1 MNSSITKK
9 QENANEHV
17 STDNS
22 NDKASSSPSK
32 LATLN
37 ILNFVFYLINIILTY
52 GIGTANWIGEST
64 SNGELSRKYQTIV
77 TPKSAAFSI
86 WGLIF
91 VSQAIFALVQLL
103 PKFRGHPMIIDGV
116 GYWYILVCISQVGW
130 TFAFSFEQIPLS
142 LVFMIA
148 IWSFLMRLLY
158 SQFNTQSDSTL
169 SEFWLMRF
177 PFAIH
182 AGWITAA
189 SAVNT
194 SVVSVWN
201 EDSAAVQLTVAIVSL
216 AVLHAV
222 SVWVIFVIDRPNYTI
237 ACVISWANFWI
248 YGELSKP
255 MEIITETFGNITVNG
270 VKNASLSVCIIILG
284 QIVGH
289 CLSSL
294 IHGFRKKSQN
304 NMNGIE
310 TSPV

>member
-148 IWSFLMRLLY
+148 IWSFLMLLLY
-158 SQFNTQSDSTL
+158 SQYNTQSDSTL

-194 SVVSVWN
+194 NVVSVWN

-222 SVWVIFVIDRPNYTI
+222 SVWVIFVIDRPNYTV

-289 CLSSL
+289 CLCSL
-294 IHGFRKKSQN
+294 IHGLRKKSRN
-304 NMNGIE
+304 DMNGIE